1 MVYKWKTVNYS
12 VPANVVGEYFE
23 ELEANNGPLTNQIVL
38 DGARAESSPIH
49 PLFEWDDQIAAEQ
62 YRLNQATKLICNL
75 TVEIETEDKPIEVR
89 AYMNVSEQKTGEF
102 INTTQAFKSADS
114 REIILKRAY
123 QELEAFKQK
132 YKNLT
137 ELAKVFEAIDEL
149 KTPA

>member
-1 MVYKWKTVNYS
+1 
-12 VPANVVGEYFE
+12 
-23 ELEANNGPLTNQIVL
+23 
-38 DGARAESSPIH
+38 
-49 PLFEWDDQIAAEQ
+49 
-62 YRLNQATKLICNL
+62 L

-89 AYMNVSEQKTGEF
+89 AYMNVSEQKSGEF

-114 REIILKRAY
+114 REIVLKRAY

-132 YKNLT
+132 YKNLK